1 MKQMFGCGS
10 RGCTGLPGWED
21 ERQRV
26 QAGKEGPLPP
36 TLYLGLDG
44 TGIPMRAEELQGR
57 AAKHADGS
65 AQTREVKIC
74 AIWSAESR
82 DTDRS
87 SRSSPNGWGARPRA
101 GALSKWRAPW

>member
-1 MKQMFGCGS
+1 MKQMFGCGC
-10 RGCTGLPGWED
+10 RCCNGLPGWAALGAEVAED

-57 AAKHADGS
+57 AAKQADGS
-65 AQTREVKIC
+65 AQTREAKIC
-74 AIWSAESR
+74 AI
-82 DTDRS
+82 
-87 SRSSPNGWGARPRA
+87 
-101 GALSKWRAPW
+101 